1 MSRFAA
7 LPGPVDMQRT
17 ITRVLLVVFGLIE
30 LPVGLWPL
38 LSPRGFYEDFPGFR
52 TGWVA
57 MDGPFN
63 EHLLRDFG
71 GLNLALTAILI
82 GAAVIGT
89 TAVARLAA
97 VAVFLFGLPHF
108 LYHLGH
114 VSHFEPVDQ
123 VLIVAMTALGAVLPL
138 VLLLIPGRRATPAT
152 P

>member
-1 MSRFAA
+1 
-7 LPGPVDMQRT
+7 MQRT
-17 ITRVLLVVFGLIE
+17 ITRVLLAVFGLVE
-30 LPVGLWPL
+30 AVVGIWPL
-38 LSPRGFYEDFPGFR
+38 VSPAGFYQDFPGFR
-52 TGWVA
+52 VGWVA

-71 GLNLALTAILI
+71 GLNLALAALLI

-97 VAVFLFGLPHF
+97 VAALLFGVPHF

-114 VSHFEPVDQ
+114 VSHFERIDQ
-123 VLIVAMTALGAVLPL
+123 VLILVTTGLGVVFPL
-138 VLLLIPGRRATPAT
+138 VVLLVPGRRVSRPAT

>member
-1 MSRFAA
+1 
-7 LPGPVDMQRT
+7 MQRT
-17 ITRVLLVVFGLIE
+17 LTRVLLVVFGLIE

-38 LSPRGFYEDFPGFR
+38 LSPEGFYRDFPGLR

-71 GLNLALTAILI
+71 GLNLALSAILI

-97 VAVFLFGLPHF
+97 LATFLFGLPHF

-123 VLIVAMTALGAVLPL
+123 VLIVVTTALGAVLPL
-138 VLLLIPGRRATPAT
+138 VLVLIPGKRVTPAT

>member
-1 MSRFAA
+1 
-7 LPGPVDMQRT
+7 MQRT
-17 ITRVLLVVFGLIE
+17 FTRVLLVVFGLIE

-38 LSPRGFYEDFPGFR
+38 FSPEGFYRDFPGFR

-63 EHLLRDFG
+63 EHLIQDFG
-71 GLNLALTAILI
+71 GLNLALSAILI

-97 VAVFLFGLPHF
+97 LATFCFGLPHF

-123 VLIVAMTALGAVLPL
+123 VLIIVTTALGAVLPV
-138 VLLLIPGRRATPAT
+138 VLALIPSKRITPAT

>member
-1 MSRFAA
+1 
-7 LPGPVDMQRT
+7 MQRP
-17 ITRVLLVVFGLIE
+17 ITRVLLVFFGLVE
-30 LPVGLWPL
+30 AVVGIWPL
-38 LSPRGFYEDFPGFR
+38 VSPTGFYQDFPGFR

-57 MDGPFN
+57 MDGPFD

-71 GLNLALTAILI
+71 GLNLALAAMLI

-97 VAVFLFGLPHF
+97 VAALLFGLPHF

-114 VSHFEPVDQ
+114 VSHFEQVDQ
-123 VLIVAMTALGAVLPL
+123 VLILVTTGLGVVVPI
-138 VLLLIPGRRATPAT
+138 VLLLIPGRRVSTPAT